1 MKFNKLVEDFNIFPK
16 AKNAVPGDSIGMTG
30 MLDGNPESGFP
41 NRKEELEGKLLPD
54 EVQITLSKKLA
65 KELLGF
71 FTPKEK

>member
-54 EVQITLSKKLA
+54 EVQITLSKN
-65 KELLGF
+65 
-71 FTPKEK
+71 